1 MAEGCQVDF
10 YVLSGNGPTVEQMA
24 CRLALMAWE
33 QGLTVGVLAGSE
45 EDTAALDRFMW
56 EYPPGRFLPHAA
68 GEASQGTPVLIDTRI
83 EGRLDGRNLIINL
96 SDKPVPE
103 PGRFSRLLE
112 IVPGSDEQRKASRA
126 KYARYRELG
135 LTPQHHEIGS

>member
-1 MAEGCQVDF
+1 MALRFQSKLPDGREL
-10 YVLSGNGPTVEQMA
+10 VLVSDKH
-24 CRLALMAWE
+24 W
-33 QGLTVGVLAGSE
+33 
-45 EDTAALDRFMW
+45 
-56 EYPPGRFLPHAA
+56 HAA